1 MWLQNLLFLGTVVYS
16 ISAPTSSPSPVTR
29 PSQHVDAIQ
38 EALRLLNNS
47 SDDTAVMVS
56 EGGSAGCGWA
66 TSLACTGPAYELNK
80 TVFCF
85 STE

>member
-1 MWLQNLLFLGTVVYS
+1 MWLQNLLFLGTVVCS
-16 ISAPTSSPSPVTR
+16 ISAPTRSPTLVTR

-38 EALRLLNNS
+38 EALSLLNNS
-47 SDDTAVMVS
+47 NDVTAVTVS
-56 EGGSAGCGWA
+56 EGGTAGCAWI
-66 TSLACTGPAYELNK
+66 GPACQLNK